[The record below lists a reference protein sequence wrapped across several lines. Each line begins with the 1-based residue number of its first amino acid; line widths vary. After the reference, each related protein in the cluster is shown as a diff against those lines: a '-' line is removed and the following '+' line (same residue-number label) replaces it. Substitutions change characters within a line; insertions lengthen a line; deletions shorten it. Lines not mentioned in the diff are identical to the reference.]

1 MSRGARILIA
11 VALGG
16 LAALFG
22 MLYLSSERSALLG
35 SSEMVRVYVAADDI
49 PANVNIEKD
58 MITVR
63 EIPKTFLQP
72 QGIPVADVPD
82 KAKLKGV
89 TLVEIKEGEQIVRTK
104 LFEGSP
110 PSLSNELKTRQN
122 LVAVGVKMDALPHSV
137 HGLVKP
143 GDRVD
148 VLASF
153 EFEKENGDTFTEIR
167 PMFQNVEILSVN
179 DRTTGNIKILGEEK
193 ANQQQAEQTTA
204 KTVSLG
210 LPPAAAQQVVL
221 AQQLGSIWLLLRSPS
236 DTSQHQ
242 YEIWNN
248 ERLLQSPYK
257 LWKARDAQAAM
268 IRQMAGNR

>member
-1 MSRGARILIA
+1 
-11 VALGG
+11 
-16 LAALFG
+16 

-49 PANVNIEKD
+49 PANVNLEKD

-72 QGIPVADVPD
+72 QSIPVADVPD

-89 TLVEIKEGEQIVRTK
+89 TLVELKAGEQIVRTK

-110 PSLSNELKTRQN
+110 PSLANELKTRQN
-122 LVAVGVKMDALPHSV
+122 LVVVGVKMDGLPQSV
-137 HGLVKP
+137 HGLIKP

-153 EFEKENGDTFTEIR
+153 EFEKADGDTFTEVR
-167 PMFQNVEILSVN
+167 PMMQNVEILSVN
-179 DRTTGNIKILGEEK
+179 DRTAGNIKIIGEEK
-193 ANQQQAEQTTA
+193 AGGEQAEQSLA
-204 KTVSLG
+204 KTVGLG

-221 AQQLGSIWLLLRSPS
+221 AQQLGSIWLILRAPG
-236 DTSQHQ
+236 DTSQHP

-257 LWKARDAQAAM
+257 LWKARDSQAALM
-268 IRQMAGNR
+268 RQIAGQR

>member
-11 VALGG
+11 LALGG

-22 MLYLSSERSALLG
+22 MLYLSSERTALLG

-49 PANVNIEKD
+49 PANVNLEKD
-58 MITVR
+58 MISVR

-72 QGIPVADVPD
+72 QSIPVADVPD

-104 LFEGSP
+104 LFEGAP

-122 LVAVGVKMDALPHSV
+122 LVAVGVKMASLPHSV
-137 HGLVKP
+137 HGLIQP

-148 VLASF
+148 ILASF
-153 EFEKENGDTFTEIR
+153 EFEKTDGEPFTEVR
-167 PMFQNVEILSVN
+167 PMYQNVEVLSVN
-179 DRTTGNIKILGEEK
+179 DRTASNIKILGAEK
-193 ANQQQAEQTTA
+193 AGGEQAEQSTA
-204 KTVSLG
+204 KTVGLA

-221 AQQLGSIWLLLRSPS
+221 AQQLGDIWMILRAPGDS
-236 DTSQHQ
+236 SQHQ

-257 LWKARDAQAAM
+257 LWHARDNRAEVM
-268 IRQMAGNR
+268 RQITQR